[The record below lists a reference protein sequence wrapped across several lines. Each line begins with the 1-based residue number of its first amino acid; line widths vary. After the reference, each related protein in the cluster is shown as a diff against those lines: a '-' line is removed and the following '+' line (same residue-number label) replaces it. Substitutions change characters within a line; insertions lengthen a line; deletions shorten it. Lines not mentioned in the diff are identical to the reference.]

1 MDVLPFGPGD
11 LIGGRY
17 RLLRP
22 IGAGGMGTVFSA
34 RNESTDR
41 EFALKLMQP
50 QVARDPTALTRFFQE
65 AKASGRLRHRCIV
78 EVYDLG
84 RIEGDASDPRAG
96 TPYLVM
102 ELLEGEPV
110 DVLLK
115 RLKVLPWGTAL
126 RIVADVAR
134 ALEVAHQQRIV
145 HRDLKPANLFLHRS
159 LEGRVVPKILD
170 FGVSKLVGRSE
181 EASQTSAGTV
191 VGSPAYMSPEQAA
204 GELDVDR
211 RSDVWSLGVILYR
224 FLAGVQ
230 PFKAPNYNA
239 LMMMI
244 ARDPPPSL
252 AERAPGLPTDVLALV
267 GRCLEKQ
274 REQRFPTAQAF
285 AEAIEEVLRAHPDA
299 PTLDLDAVVQAPVE
313 LMPDEAQ
320 TIAGETLAAT
330 EVDVDD
336 RARTHVYA
344 GRTGEPTPQ
353 PTPQPTLS
361 PTTTLTPE
369 RRARWVIPVAIAGV
383 GTLVG
388 VLVFFATRG
397 SGVVVDAASEG
408 PKATVSATATTE
420 KAKELAVPE
429 TAVPGA
435 SATTAPSS
443 SAPPKA
449 GPPKAAAKPDK
460 PPKPSTPA
468 PVHEGVTGAGF

>member
-1 MDVLPFGPGD
+1 VDVLPFGPGD

-50 QVARDPTALTRFFQE
+50 QVARDPTSLTRFFQE

-84 RIEGDASDPRAG
+84 RIEGDPGDPRTG

-115 RLKVLPWGTAL
+115 RLRVLPWGTAL

-170 FGVSKLVGRSE
+170 FGVSKLVGRTE

-224 FLAGVQ
+224 FLSGVQ

-244 ARDPPPSL
+244 AREAPPAL
-252 AERAPGLPTDVLALV
+252 VERAPELPREVLALV
-267 GRCLEKQ
+267 GRCLEKE
-274 REQRFPTAQAF
+274 RERRFPTALAL
-285 AEAIEEVLRAHPDA
+285 AEAIDDVLRAHPDA
-299 PTLDLDAVVQAPVE
+299 PSLDLEAVVQAPVE
-313 LMPDEAQ
+313 LMPDDAQ
-320 TIAGETLAAT
+320 TIASETLAAT

-336 RARTHVYA
+336 RARTRVYSGRA
-344 GRTGEPTPQ
+344 GDPTPQ
-353 PTPQPTLS
+353 PTPA
-361 PTTTLTPE
+361 PTTVVTPE
-369 RRARWVIPVAIAGV
+369 RRARWAIPVAIAALGV
-383 GTLVG
+383 LVG
-388 VLVFFATRG
+388 VLVFFATRAPA
-397 SGVVVDAASEG
+397 VVVDAAS
-408 PKATVSATATTE
+408 
-420 KAKELAVPE
+420 
-429 TAVPGA
+429 
-435 SATTAPSS
+435 
-443 SAPPKA
+443 APPKEIA
-449 GPPKAAAKPDK
+449 SANATKETVKEGTSDKPEAVASTSATVVASTSALPKAEPPKTKPDKAAKPA
-460 PPKPSTPA
+460 TPA